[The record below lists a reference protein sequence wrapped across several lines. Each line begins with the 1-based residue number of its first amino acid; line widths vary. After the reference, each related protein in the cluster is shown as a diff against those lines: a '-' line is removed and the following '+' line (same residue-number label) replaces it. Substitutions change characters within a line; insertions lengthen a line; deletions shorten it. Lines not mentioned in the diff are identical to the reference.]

1 MSSTTYRLQKLMRG
15 CFLVNDTSGF
25 IGALGGHKGAWT
37 AYPADGTPAGWH
49 APMQETFPTQEA
61 ACHALASKADGRNL

>member
-1 MSSTTYRLQKLMRG
+1 MSEYRLQKLMRG
-15 CFLVNDTSGF
+15 CFLVHDRSGF

-49 APMQETFPTQEA
+49 EPFSEMFPTQDA
-61 ACHALASKADGRNL
+61 ACLALATQAEGRNL